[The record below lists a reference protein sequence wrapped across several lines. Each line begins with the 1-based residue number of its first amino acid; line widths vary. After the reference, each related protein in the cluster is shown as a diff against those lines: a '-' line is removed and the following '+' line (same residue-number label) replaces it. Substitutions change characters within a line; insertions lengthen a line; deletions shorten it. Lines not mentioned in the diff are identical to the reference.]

1 MHRIRSRA
9 GAAVAALAA
18 VAAVSALTAP
28 AAPAAPAA
36 TAGPTAAGNKAA
48 AGELL
53 VVQANLQEAVRPAD
67 AAETA
72 DLDNFV
78 TRLTAAAPAPPDA
91 LLLTEVL
98 GPGARHVAAQLGRAT
113 GQRYRVAVAPGDS
126 PYLPDGA
133 VRESAIVVNADT
145 VRTVGTPG
153 FHRVQSEDQAYAVV
167 ETRARPALRAPLVS
181 AHVAGS
187 PAPAAEALA
196 GFLAERHPAPEG
208 TPQVEV
214 VGGDFRAGRCAE
226 PVAYLAIG
234 CTPAPFWEGLT
245 AGRAYRD
252 TGYERGAEPWSAYR
266 NYLFARGDVRGGHV
280 DTAYR
285 QALPD
290 AQACKEAFDR
300 GEGASA
306 PAECRGTYYAD
317 QPFSFARLA
326 APPPVATAVVPG
338 RAEMSRCELG
348 ERVGDA
354 VARVANY
361 TAEPV
366 TREVAAEAGAPL
378 AVTPATATLEV
389 PAQQARAA
397 RISLTAAA
405 DIPPGTYPVQ
415 VRVGEEVFTV
425 PVTVTPEC
433 TEPRVYAT
441 SWHSGSEP
449 ERAVDGD
456 PNTFW
461 HSEYVPVTPLPQ
473 SLTLNL
479 GAVRPVS
486 EVTYQ
491 PRVDGNLNGTILQY
505 KVYVSA
511 DGREFTEVAA
521 GTWERDARLKT
532 ASFAAADA
540 RYVRLEAHTAS
551 GGSYASA
558 AEVTAGAP

>member
-1 MHRIRSRA
+1 MPGIRRRA

-18 VAAVSALTAP
+18 FAALSPLTAP
-28 AAPAAPAA
+28 AAPAGAA
-36 TAGPTAAGNKAA
+36 ARAAAG
-48 AGELL
+48 GELL

-78 TRLTAAAPAPPDA
+78 DRLTAAAPAPPDA

-98 GPGARHVAAQLGRAT
+98 GPGARHVAERLGRAT

-167 ETRARPALRAPLVS
+167 QTRDRPALRAPLVS

-196 GFLAERHPAPEG
+196 GFLAERHPPKDG
-208 TPQVEV
+208 TPQAEV
-214 VGGDFRAGRCAE
+214 LGGDFRGGRCAE

-234 CTPAPFWEGLT
+234 CAPALFWDALT
-245 AGRAYRD
+245 DGRAYRD
-252 TGYERGAEPWSAYR
+252 TAYERGAEPWAAYR
-266 NYLFARGDVRGGHV
+266 NYLFARGDVRDGFT
-280 DTAYR
+280 DAAYR
-285 QALPD
+285 RALPD
-290 AQACKEAFDR
+290 AAACKAAFDR
-300 GEGASA
+300 GEGAGA
-306 PAECRGTYYAD
+306 PAECRDTYYAD
-317 QPFSFARLA
+317 QPFSFAVLG
-326 APPPVATAVVPG
+326 APPPAAAAVVPG

-361 TAEPV
+361 TAEPL
-366 TREVAAEAGAPL
+366 TREVTAAADAPL
-378 AVTPATATLEV
+378 SVSPAAATLRV

-397 RISLTAAA
+397 RISLTAPAGT
-405 DIPPGTYPVQ
+405 PPGEYPVR
-415 VRVGEEVFTV
+415 VRVGGEAFTV

-441 SWHSGSEP
+441 SWHSGFEP
-449 ERAVDGD
+449 ERAADGD

-479 GAVRPVS
+479 GEVRPVS
-486 EVTYQ
+486 GVTYQ
-491 PRVDGNLNGTILQY
+491 PRVDGNLNGTILDY
-505 KVYVSA
+505 TVYVSA
-511 DGREFTEVAA
+511 DGRDFTEVAA
-521 GTWERDARLKT
+521 GTWARDARLKT

-540 RYVRLEAHTAS
+540 RYVRLEAHRAS
-551 GGSYASA
+551 GGDYASA

>member
-1 MHRIRSRA
+1 MHPIRSRA
-9 GAAVAALAA
+9 GAAVAALVAFAA
-18 VAAVSALTAP
+18 LSPLTAP
-28 AAPAAPAA
+28 AAPAGAA
-36 TAGPTAAGNKAA
+36 VREPAA

-53 VVQANLQEAVRPAD
+53 VVQANLQEAIRPAD

-72 DLDNFV
+72 DLDTFV
-78 TRLTAAAPAPPDA
+78 DRLTAAAPAPPDA

-98 GPGARHVAAQLGRAT
+98 GPGARHVAARLSDAT
-113 GQRYRVAVAPGDS
+113 GERYQVAVAPGDS

-133 VRESAIVVNADT
+133 VRESAIVVNAGT

-167 ETRARPALRAPLVS
+167 ETRARPVLRAPLVS

-196 GFLAERHPAPEG
+196 GFLAERHPARAG
-208 TPQVEV
+208 TPQVDV
-214 VGGDFRAGRCAE
+214 LGGDFRAGRCAE

-234 CTPAPFWEGLT
+234 CAPAPFWDALT
-245 AGRAYRD
+245 AQRAYRD
-252 TGYERGAEPWSAYR
+252 TAYERGAEPWSAYR
-266 NYLFARGDVRGGHV
+266 TYLFARGDVRDGYV
-280 DTAYR
+280 DAAYR
-285 QALPD
+285 RELPD
-290 AQACKEAFDR
+290 ARACKEAFDR

-306 PAECRGTYYAD
+306 PPECRGTYYAD

-326 APPPVATAVVPG
+326 APPPTATAVVPG

-366 TREVAAEAGAPL
+366 TREVTAAADAPL
-378 AVTPATATLEV
+378 AASPAAATLQM
-389 PAQQARAA
+389 PAGQARAA

-405 DIPPGTYPVQ
+405 DTPPGEYPVR
-415 VRVGEEVFTV
+415 VRVGDEAFTV

-479 GAVRPVS
+479 GAVRQVDRL
-486 EVTYQ
+486 TYQ

-521 GTWERDARLKT
+521 GTWDRDARLKT

-558 AEVTAGAP
+558 AEVTAG